1 MNKSAARLFGVTIL
15 VAFSVAACGGNGDAA
30 GSGNTPAAETV
41 SSAAASAAPEAT
53 TASLSAAPE
62 STTAS
67 PTPTAPPVK
76 TYTSQ
81 ELIALMNQIRDGK
94 GAKLA
99 VMSGD
104 NLSGQ
109 VEQANA
115 LMEQMTIEPK
125 ECGDLAVAGSK
136 EPPAGVAV
144 AAGVSMDARAGAVA
158 TVTLMSGLEEGL
170 LAKTVSMNAAQLAKC
185 KAMSITMQGVRVEA
199 AVTEITGL
207 GTTPGTLAYRTDI
220 TLPDGKQQSTVM
232 AYAVK
237 GGIVISAMAA
247 GPNAGTAGV
256 SAAGALLDQAAKLI
270 K

>member
-1 MNKSAARLFGVTIL
+1 MNTSAARLFGVTIL

-30 GSGNTPAAETV
+30 GSGNTPAAETA
-41 SSAAASAAPEAT
+41 SSA
-53 TASLSAAPE
+53 TASAAPE

-99 VMSGD
+99 VMSGED
-104 NLSGQ
+104 LSGQ

-158 TVTLMSGLEEGL
+158 TVTLMSGLDEGL

-199 AVTEITGL
+199 AVSEITGL

-220 TLPDGKQQSTVM
+220 TLPDGQQQSTVM

-237 GGIVISAMAA
+237 GGVLISSMASGA
-247 GPNAGTAGV
+247 NAGTAGV
-256 SAAGALLDQAAKLI
+256 STAGALLDQAAKLI